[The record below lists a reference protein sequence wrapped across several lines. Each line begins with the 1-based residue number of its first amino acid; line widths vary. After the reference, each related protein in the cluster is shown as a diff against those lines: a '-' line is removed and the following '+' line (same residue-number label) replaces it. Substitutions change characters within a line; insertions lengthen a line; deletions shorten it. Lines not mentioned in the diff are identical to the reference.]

1 MCTHENMRV
10 AFPAKCWGC
19 CFCFFLFP
27 FSFPQN
33 KTLENGDSKKKKKKI
48 GEKEDYA
55 YVEFAQFY
63 EAKEWIDGNRP
74 TPLVCGTPVHLD
86 YESTDWRCNHV
97 R

>member
-1 MCTHENMRV
+1 MKICVLPSLQNV
-10 AFPAKCWGC
+10 GVVVSVS
-19 CFCFFLFP
+19 FFSLSLF
-27 FSFPQN
+27 Q
-33 KTLENGDSKKKKKKI
+33 KKKHCKMGIKKKKKKKI

>member
-1 MCTHENMRV
+1 ML
-10 AFPAKCWGC
+10 GLL
-19 CFCFFLFP
+19 FLFL
-27 FSFPQN
+27 SFPFLFSTKQN
-33 KTLENGDSKKKKKKI
+33 IGKWGFKKKKKKI